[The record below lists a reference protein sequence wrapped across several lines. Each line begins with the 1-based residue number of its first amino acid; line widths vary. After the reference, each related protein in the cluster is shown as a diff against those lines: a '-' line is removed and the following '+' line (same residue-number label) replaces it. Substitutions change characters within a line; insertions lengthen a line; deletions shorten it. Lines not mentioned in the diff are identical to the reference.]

1 MLCSAERGN
10 KALQAALNV
19 CRFVRV
25 EQVLCGQSI
34 ELRFDRIQ
42 FLIGFVARR
51 RLSQVLDHR
60 TDADVMVP
68 VAQAAPGS
76 LADTLRS

>member
-1 MLCSAERGN
+1 M
-10 KALQAALNV
+10 
-19 CRFVRV
+19 
-25 EQVLCGQSI
+25 LCGQSI

-42 FLIGFVARR
+42 FLIGFVTRR

-60 TDADVMVP
+60 TDAGVMVA